1 MCKMH
6 AVLIL
11 LAFFLA
17 FNVVVYVCQGFYIEE
32 FIRVPDVKVIAL
44 CRRLLFTYKVTTP
57 LRTHILIGLSYL
69 PEGHFGSPLR

>member
-32 FIRVPDVKVIAL
+32 FIRVRDVKVIAL
-44 CRRLLFTYKVTTP
+44 CRRLLFTYNSF
-57 LRTHILIGLSYL
+57 THILIGLSYL

>member
-57 LRTHILIGLSYL
+57 LLISSLVCLTYPRDILVV
-69 PEGHFGSPLR
+69 R